1 MTENDI
7 LDAIG
12 DIDPVYLEEV
22 NKKVEI
28 KKIKWWR
35 AGSLAACLLVLLI
48 VPLWLQHG
56 WWAHES
62 VDYAATEYAECN
74 IYYVKDHA
82 LYYEAAGVL
91 GGDLEMFEAWKNKNG
106 ITEEAVLQNVVFSPG
121 QDDTDDHAKAVIV
134 TLPASLNDYFENEDG
149 FWRTEALKKTLAS
162 YRNITIDTIELIFV

>member
-22 NKKVEI
+22 NTKVEI
-28 KKIKWWR
+28 KKIKWWS

-56 WWAHES
+56 WRAHES

-82 LYYEAAGVL
+82 LYYEAVGVL

-106 ITEEAVLQNVVFSPG
+106 IAEEAALQNVVFLTG
-121 QDDTDDHAKAVIV
+121 QDCTEDTVIV
-134 TLPASLNDYFENEDG
+134 TLPASLSRYFENEDG
-149 FWRTEALKKTLAS
+149 AWRRDALKKTLAS